1 MTAGRRLVFSSFD
14 LPGGLSDSRFSFPF
28 MLIIMCTF
36 EPVETASHIW
46 LIVYVP
52 AYGIPGIRA
61 LSFVQP
67 EQSLYHKRILY

>member
-1 MTAGRRLVFSSFD
+1 MSTVQRLVFSSFD
-14 LPGGLSDSRFSFPF
+14 LPGRLSYSGLSFPF

-36 EPVETASHIW
+36 GPVETASHIW

-52 AYGIPGIRA
+52 AYGIQGICT